1 MSVIAN
7 IDDSSPTGRKIVREL
22 EKHKRVVKLS
32 YSHTEEIP
40 EDCIPLEDGIEEFWK
55 HLEDSLG
62 FDLRLYK
69 EDVLVK

>member
-32 YSHTEEIP
+32 YSQTEEIP
-40 EDCIPLEDGIEEFWK
+40 EGCIPLEEGIEEFWRQ
-55 HLEDSLG
+55 LECKFGYDI
-62 FDLRLYK
+62 RTI
-69 EDVLVK
+69 EE

>member
-40 EDCIPLEDGIEEFWK
+40 KVVYPWRMELKNFGSI
-55 HLEDSLG
+55 
-62 FDLRLYK
+62 
-69 EDVLVK
+69 